1 MIVLFQ
7 SKCVI
12 YFKYLVYLLGND
24 LFQWLNE
31 RSNVIKSSMLKSV
44 RAKAGLS
51 SSDLRFTTN
60 RVESINAVLKLEKG
74 GKKMDVCDFVDMV
87 QKSVERQQR
96 NIKWTIIG
104 NFFFFFQN
112 LILLTSSFLLLYF
125 EKSI

>member
-60 RVESINAVLKLEKG
+60 RVESINAVLQLEKG
-74 GKKMDVCDFVDMV
+74 GEEMDVYDFGDM
-87 QKSVERQQR
+87 
-96 NIKWTIIG
+96 I
-104 NFFFFFQN
+104 
-112 LILLTSSFLLLYF
+112 
-125 EKSI
+125 